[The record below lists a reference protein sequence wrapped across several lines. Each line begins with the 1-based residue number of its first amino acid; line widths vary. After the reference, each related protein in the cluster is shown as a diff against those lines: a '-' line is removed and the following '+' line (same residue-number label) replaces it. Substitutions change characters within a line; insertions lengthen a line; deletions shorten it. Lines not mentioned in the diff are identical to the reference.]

1 MLVLVPTDGRPPED
15 HGGSQCELDLDQADR
30 ELSFLPDAPK
40 AAGLLP
46 ALIFA
51 GFSQVLAGV

>member
-1 MLVLVPTDGRPPED
+1 VLVLVPADGRPPED

-30 ELSFLPDAPK
+30 KLSFLVNAPK
-40 AAGLLP
+40 PAGLLP